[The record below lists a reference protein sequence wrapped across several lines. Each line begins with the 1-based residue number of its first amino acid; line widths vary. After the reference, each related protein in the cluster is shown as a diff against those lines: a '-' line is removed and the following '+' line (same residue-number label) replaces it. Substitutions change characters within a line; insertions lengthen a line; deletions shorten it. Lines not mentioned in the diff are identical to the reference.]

1 MKKLAKRYAASLA
14 LVEKSKKYSLQEACE
29 LVKKTA
35 TAKCDESIDVSFHLN
50 INPKQADQQLRGT
63 IVLPHGNGKTVK
75 VLAITDKVSE
85 ATAAGA
91 DFVGQQDMLDK
102 IQKENWFDFDVIV
115 ATPNM
120 MGLLGRMGRV
130 LGPKGLMPNP
140 KSGTVTPD
148 IGNAIKEIKNGKITY
163 RNDKDGNVAVNFGK
177 ASFTAEK
184 LLDNLKAVI
193 ETINKVKPASVKG
206 TYILSATISS
216 TFGPAIKVNLYSIF
230 II

>member
-193 ETINKVKPASVKG
+193 ETINIVKPASVKG

-216 TFGPAIKVNLYSIF
+216 TFGPAIKVNL
-230 II
+230 

>member
-1 MKKLAKRYAASLA
+1 MKKLSKKYAASLA
-14 LVEKSKKYSLQEACE
+14 LIEKDKKYTVAEACE

-35 TAKCDESIDVSFHLN
+35 TAKFDESIDVSFNLN
-50 INPKQADQQLRGT
+50 IDPKQADQQLRGT
-63 IVLPHGNGKTVK
+63 ITLPHGNGKTVK
-75 VLAITDKVSE
+75 VLAITDKVSD

-91 DFVGQQDMLDK
+91 DYVGQQDMLDK

-140 KSGTVTPD
+140 KTGTVTPD
-148 IGNAIKEIKNGKITY
+148 IASAIKEIKNGKISY
-163 RNDKDGNVAVNFGK
+163 RNDKDGNLSINFGK
-177 ASFTAEK
+177 ASFDAEK
-184 LLDNLKAVI
+184 LAENLK
-193 ETINKVKPASVKG
+193 TIIDTVNKIKPVAVKG

-216 TFGPAIKVNLYSIF
+216 TYGPAIKIAL
-230 II
+230 

>member
-140 KSGTVTPD
+140 KSGTVTLD

-193 ETINKVKPASVKG
+193 ETINKVKPASIKG

-216 TFGPAIKVNLYSIF
+216 TFGPAIKVNL
-230 II
+230 

>member
-1 MKKLAKRYAASLA
+1 MKKLSKKYAASLA
-14 LVEKSKKYSLQEACE
+14 LIEKGKKYSIAEACE

-35 TAKCDESIDVSFHLN
+35 TAKFDESIDITFNLN
-50 INPKQADQQLRGT
+50 IDPKQADQQLRGT
-63 IVLPHGNGKTVK
+63 IVLPHGNGKEDK

-85 ATAAGA
+85 AKEPGA

-102 IQKENWFDFDVIV
+102 IQKESWFGFDVIV

-140 KSGTVTPD
+140 KSGTVTNE

-163 RNDKDGNVAVNFGK
+163 RNDKDGNLAVNFGK
-177 ASFTAEK
+177 ASFDAEK
-184 LLDNLKAVI
+184 LADNLNAVI
-193 ETINKVKPASVKG
+193 ETVNKIRPSSVKG

-216 TFGPAIKVNLYSIF
+216 TYGPAIKIAL
-230 II
+230 

>member
-193 ETINKVKPASVKG
+193 ETINKVKPPSIKG

-216 TFGPAIKVNLYSIF
+216 TFGPAIKVNL
-230 II
+230 

>member
-1 MKKLAKRYAASLA
+1 MKKVSKKYAASLA
-14 LVEKSKKYSLQEACE
+14 LIDKSKKYSLDEACE

-35 TAKCDESIDVSFHLN
+35 TAKFDESIDVSFNLN
-50 INPKQADQQLRGT
+50 IDPKQADQQLRGALT
-63 IVLPHGNGKTVK
+63 LPNGNGKTVK

-91 DFVGQQDMLDK
+91 DYVGQQDMLDK

-140 KSGTVTPD
+140 KTGTVTPD
-148 IGNAIKEIKNGKITY
+148 IASAIKEVKNGKISY
-163 RNDKDGNVAVNFGK
+163 RNDKEGNLAVNFGK
-177 ASFTAEK
+177 ASFDTAK
-184 LLDNLKAVI
+184 LAENLKAVVD
-193 ETINKVKPASVKG
+193 TVNKMRPAAVKG

-216 TFGPAIKVNLYSIF
+216 TYGPAIKLAI
-230 II
+230 

>member
-140 KSGTVTPD
+140 KSGTVAPD

-216 TFGPAIKVNLYSIF
+216 TFGPAIKVNL
-230 II
+230 

>member
-1 MKKLAKRYAASLA
+1 MKKLAKRYAAFLA

-216 TFGPAIKVNLYSIF
+216 TFGPAIKVNL
-230 II
+230 

>member
-35 TAKCDESIDVSFHLN
+35 TAKCDESIDISFHLN

-216 TFGPAIKVNLYSIF
+216 TFGPAIKVNL
-230 II
+230 

>member
-1 MKKLAKRYAASLA
+1 MKNLSNKFAGSLA
-14 LVEKSKKYSLQEACE
+14 LIEKGKKDTLAAACG

-35 TAKCDESIDVSFHLN
+35 TAKFDESIDVNFNLN
-50 INPKQADQQLRGT
+50 IDPKQADQQLRGT

-85 ATAAGA
+85 AEAAGA

-102 IQKENWFDFDVIV
+102 IQKENWFGFDVIV

-140 KSGTVTPD
+140 KSGTVTPE
-148 IGNAIKEIKNGKITY
+148 IGSAIQEIKNGKISY
-163 RNDKDGNVAVNFGK
+163 RNDKDGNLAINFGK
-177 ASFTAEK
+177 ASFDAEK
-184 LLDNLKAVI
+184 LVDNLKAVV
-193 ETINKVKPASVKG
+193 EVVNKVKPSTVKG
-206 TYILSATISS
+206 TYILSATISC
-216 TFGPAIKVNLYSIF
+216 TYGPAIKLAL
-230 II
+230 

>member
-120 MGLLGRMGRV
+120 MGLLGIMGRV

-216 TFGPAIKVNLYSIF
+216 TFGPAIKVNL
-230 II
+230 

>member
-1 MKKLAKRYAASLA
+1 
-14 LVEKSKKYSLQEACE
+14 
-29 LVKKTA
+29 
-35 TAKCDESIDVSFHLN
+35 
-50 INPKQADQQLRGT
+50 
-63 IVLPHGNGKTVK
+63 
-75 VLAITDKVSE
+75 
-85 ATAAGA
+85 
-91 DFVGQQDMLDK
+91 MLDK

-193 ETINKVKPASVKG
+193 ETINKVKPASIKG

-216 TFGPAIKVNLYSIF
+216 TFGPAIKVNL
-230 II
+230 